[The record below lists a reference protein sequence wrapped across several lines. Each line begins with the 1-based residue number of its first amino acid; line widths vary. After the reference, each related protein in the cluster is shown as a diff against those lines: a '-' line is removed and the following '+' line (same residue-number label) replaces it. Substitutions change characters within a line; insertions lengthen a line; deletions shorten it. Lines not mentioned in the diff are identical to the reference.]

1 MAAIVQECFSIGSTV
16 VCTTCYN
23 ANIEGE
29 VLAFDQQSKM
39 LILKCPSAS
48 KSAKL
53 NDVYIVNL
61 AMCSDVQVKKEVCIV
76 PEQPLSLNLQR
87 LSTRARNQV
96 EQKKRQL
103 TALAAGVSPEGQ
115 NLFMAIART
124 IEQVTWVGPKI
135 VVFNE
140 VMISPPYKIDN
151 VHTNCP
157 SDQRKLSYVKKIV
170 EKHVNDQ
177 ANINQSTSADIAAN

>member
-1 MAAIVQECFSIGSTV
+1 MTAIQECFSIGSTV
-16 VCTTCYN
+16 VCTTCHN

-29 VLAFDQQSKM
+29 VLAFDQTTKM
-39 LILKCPSAS
+39 LILKCPSES
-48 KSAKL
+48 KVAKL

-76 PEQPLSLNLQR
+76 PEPPLSLNLQR

-96 EQKKRQL
+96 EQKRRQL
-103 TALAAGVSPEGQ
+103 SALAAGVSPEGQ

-124 IEQVTWVGPKI
+124 ISQVTWSGPNI
-135 VVFNE
+135 VVFKE
-140 VMISPPYKIDN
+140 VIIKPPYKVEN
-151 VHTNCP
+151 VHTNAP
-157 SDQRKLSYVKKIV
+157 SDQRQLSYVKKIV

-177 ANINQSTSADIAAN
+177 AKLNQSPSDIVAN

>member
-1 MAAIVQECFSIGSTV
+1 MAGLVQDCFSIGSTV

-29 VLAFDQQSKM
+29 VLAFDQQTKM

-96 EQKKRQL
+96 EQKRLQL
-103 TALAAGVSPEGQ
+103 SALSAGASPEGQ

-124 IEQVTWVGPKI
+124 INQVTWSGPNI
-135 VVFNE
+135 VVFKD
-140 VMISPPYKIDN
+140 VTITPPYKVDN
-151 VHTNCP
+151 VNCS
-157 SDQRKLSYVKKIV
+157 SDQRQLSYVKKIV
-170 EKHVNDQ
+170 EKHENDQ
-177 ANINQSTSADIAAN
+177 ANTNQSTSAADIAAN